1 MKGLRNFKKLNY
13 EINMYKYI
21 VLLNEYVIMY

>member
-1 MKGLRNFKKLNY
+1 MKGLRNLKKLNY